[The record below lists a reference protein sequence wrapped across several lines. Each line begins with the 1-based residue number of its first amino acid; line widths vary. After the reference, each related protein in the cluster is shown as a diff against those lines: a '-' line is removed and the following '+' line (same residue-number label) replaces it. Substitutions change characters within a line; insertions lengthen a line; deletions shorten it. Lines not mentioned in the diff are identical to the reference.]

1 MKRSFARL
9 FEAAPRGL
17 ALGGNGGRG
26 GGVAGVTC
34 GRGGENPT
42 ETCLVPRN
50 GSGEPARAW
59 SPAWDMVA
67 ADPCNGFQP
76 G

>member
-1 MKRSFARL
+1 MYTFTGARKGVL
-9 FEAAPRGL
+9 ETVAA
-17 ALGGNGGRG
+17 
-26 GGVAGVTC
+26 VT
-34 GRGGENPT
+34 ENPT

-59 SPAWDMVA
+59 SPAWDMIA